1 MNNIKYFLLTITL
14 FSLSA
19 CTSPPEGITAVKN
32 FDLQKYQGKWYEIAR
47 LNHSFEEGMEQ
58 VTANY
63 TINDDGTVKVIN
75 KGYITKE
82 QQWKNAQ
89 GLAKFVGDSDIGHF
103 KVSFFGPFYGA
114 YVIFE
119 LEQADYQY
127 AFITSYNKDYLWF
140 LSRTP
145 QVGDELKEHFLK
157 TVKDLGFATE
167 QIIWVK
173 QK

>member
-1 MNNIKYFLLTITL
+1 MNKIKYFFLIITL
-14 FSLSA
+14 FLLSA

-82 QQWKNAQ
+82 QQWKNAE
-89 GLAKFVGDSDIGHF
+89 GLAKFVGDSDIGLSIQLATVCLLA
-103 KVSFFGPFYGA
+103 KILCLKSENMGA
-114 YVIFE
+114 NRI
-119 LEQADYQY
+119 
-127 AFITSYNKDYLWF
+127 N
-140 LSRTP
+140 
-145 QVGDELKEHFLK
+145 
-157 TVKDLGFATE
+157 
-167 QIIWVK
+167 
-173 QK
+173 